1 MIIYFQLKKYIN
13 CTLLGVWNSNPKG
26 VLPTLLWV
34 KCRCLLVICSLFLTA
49 HRTHAFYSWRQR
61 VYIAHSKDIHFTLF
75 EAQNENHWV
84 CTHTLS
90 RVKVRFLSVIFS
102 LLVRQRF
109 PFDFEMCTLYTIVY
123 QIYIARD
130 PINPMAWF
138 RRALAYMGYDICC
151 TTSQFFISTLY
162 TFLTTLHSTPGRNPW
177 DFLF

>member
-1 MIIYFQLKKYIN
+1 MIFYFQLKKYIN
-13 CTLLGVWNSNPKG
+13 CTLLGVWNSNLKG
-26 VLPTLLWV
+26 VLPTLPWA

-49 HRTHAFYSWRQR
+49 HRTRAFLSLTPESIHCTQQR
-61 VYIAHSKDIHFTLF
+61 YTFYTFWSSKWKPLG
-75 EAQNENHWV
+75 
-84 CTHTLS
+84 CTHTLP

-138 RRALAYMGYDICC
+138 RRALACMGYDICC